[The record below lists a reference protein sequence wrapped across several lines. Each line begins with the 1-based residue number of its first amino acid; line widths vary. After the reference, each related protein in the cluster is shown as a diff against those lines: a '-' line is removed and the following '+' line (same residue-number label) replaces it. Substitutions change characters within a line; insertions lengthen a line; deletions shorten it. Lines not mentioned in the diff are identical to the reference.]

1 MPFTKLWEDGKSSTF
16 RGSLCLLLLGI
27 SFPVRQT
34 GNADLKEIPQKS
46 LTLGARPQT
55 AVGIAKTCQS
65 QLGKRLAFVL
75 ECHLVPRASWC
86 FTRAFLKLGASC
98 SRGRGGVGTA
108 APGCWCGMLVCGEGA
123 GMHPS
128 HLVPPTEAGHGS
140 LRSGGT
146 FGQDAPSWDRAC
158 HRGCPGLGARLSLSL
173 CPAPGPVSL
182 RREPG
187 SPSLSPWLA
196 PAAACQAS
204 GTGEPGDKAPHC
216 ALPAPFPLPQS
227 RHCAPFIAVKLQ
239 MNIKGRE
246 VHQNRGETKGF
257 QSAARAHRGSQR
269 RRSSRSVRA
278 AQARLLPPIPR
289 PHLLQEMLEH
299 IPAMFPGL
307 PGPEQPALAG
317 REHALFIRASSKYK
331 Y

>member
-1 MPFTKLWEDGKSSTF
+1 MTLSELAMVAAGPAVPFAFRDGSSVSFTKLWEDGKSSTF

-55 AVGIAKTCQS
+55 AVGITKTCQS

-86 FTRAFLKLGASC
+86 FTRAFLTLGASC

-108 APGCWCGMLVCGEGA
+108 APGCWCGVLVCGEGA

-128 HLVPPTEAGHGS
+128 HLVPPAEAGHGS

-173 CPAPGPVSL
+173 CPAPGRCPCGGSPA
-182 RREPG
+182 RPACHPG
-187 SPSLSPWLA
+187 SLPLPPAKPAAQGSQGIKRHIVLSRHLSPFHNLA
-196 PAAACQAS
+196 
-204 GTGEPGDKAPHC
+204 
-216 ALPAPFPLPQS
+216 
-227 RHCAPFIAVKLQ
+227 IV
-239 MNIKGRE
+239 
-246 VHQNRGETKGF
+246 
-257 QSAARAHRGSQR
+257 
-269 RRSSRSVRA
+269 
-278 AQARLLPPIPR
+278 RLLS
-289 PHLLQEMLEH
+289 LLNS
-299 IPAMFPGL
+299 
-307 PGPEQPALAG
+307 
-317 REHALFIRASSKYK
+317 R
-331 Y
+331 